1 MKKRILEK
9 IRLVA
14 VISVLLITI
23 TGCKDEKIEYKQQE
37 PMRFYTS
44 FKIGGPARVMVFPEN
59 EEELIKTLKKIN
71 NLLEGLQRDN
81 QEIIGKAERLV
92 GNLSG
97 HCSIRINSKDRLVYQ
112 IKNQTIEIKQC
123 KGHYDDK

>member
-1 MKKRILEK
+1 MSRTLTFSKQAWE
-9 IRLVA
+9 
-14 VISVLLITI
+14 
-23 TGCKDEKIEYKQQE
+23 EYLYWQSQDK
-37 PMRFYTS
+37 
-44 FKIGGPARVMVFPEN
+44 
-59 EEELIKTLKKIN
+59 KTLKKIN
-71 NLLEGLQRDN
+71 NLLERLQRDN

>member
-1 MKKRILEK
+1 MSRTLTFSKQAWE
-9 IRLVA
+9 
-14 VISVLLITI
+14 
-23 TGCKDEKIEYKQQE
+23 EYLYWQSQDK
-37 PMRFYTS
+37 
-44 FKIGGPARVMVFPEN
+44 
-59 EEELIKTLKKIN
+59 KTLKKIN

-81 QEIIGKAERLV
+81 QEIIGKTERLV

>member
-1 MKKRILEK
+1 MKKVWHDSAWE
-9 IRLVA
+9 
-14 VISVLLITI
+14 
-23 TGCKDEKIEYKQQE
+23 EYLYWQSQDK
-37 PMRFYTS
+37 
-44 FKIGGPARVMVFPEN
+44 
-59 EEELIKTLKKIN
+59 KTLKKIN

>member
-1 MKKRILEK
+1 MSRTLTFSKQAWE
-9 IRLVA
+9 
-14 VISVLLITI
+14 
-23 TGCKDEKIEYKQQE
+23 EYLYWQSQDK
-37 PMRFYTS
+37 
-44 FKIGGPARVMVFPEN
+44 
-59 EEELIKTLKKIN
+59 KTLKKIN

>member
-1 MKKRILEK
+1 MSRTLTFSKQAWE
-9 IRLVA
+9 
-14 VISVLLITI
+14 
-23 TGCKDEKIEYKQQE
+23 EYLYWQSQDK
-37 PMRFYTS
+37 
-44 FKIGGPARVMVFPEN
+44 
-59 EEELIKTLKKIN
+59 KTLKKIN

-97 HCSIRINSKDRLVYQ
+97 HCSIRINPKDRLVYQ

>member
-1 MKKRILEK
+1 MSKTLAFSKQAWE
-9 IRLVA
+9 
-14 VISVLLITI
+14 
-23 TGCKDEKIEYKQQE
+23 EYLYWQTQDK
-37 PMRFYTS
+37 
-44 FKIGGPARVMVFPEN
+44 
-59 EEELIKTLKKIN
+59 KTLKKIN

-81 QEIIGKAERLV
+81 QEVVGKAERLV

-112 IKNQTIEIKQC
+112 VKNQIIEVKQC

>member
-1 MKKRILEK
+1 MSRTLTFSKQAWE
-9 IRLVA
+9 
-14 VISVLLITI
+14 
-23 TGCKDEKIEYKQQE
+23 EYLYWQSQDK
-37 PMRFYTS
+37 
-44 FKIGGPARVMVFPEN
+44 
-59 EEELIKTLKKIN
+59 KTLEKIN